1 MEEITGA
8 ARDAELEA
16 AGVNVFALL
25 GEMVAGI
32 RSRLSFKKNGG
43 HQAAVGCVRVTDAMA
58 GDCKRVA

>member
-32 RSRLSFKKNGG
+32 RSRLSFKKT
-43 HQAAVGCVRVTDAMA
+43 AAIRPPS
-58 GDCKRVA
+58 VA